1 MTQVKRVI
9 KLNEHFIATKLL
21 DRVCNNIKLFPQHDV
36 VLMTAAIKEVGDRSA
51 GV

>member
-1 MTQVKRVI
+1 MQVKRVV

-36 VLMTAAIKEVGDRSA
+36 VLMTAAVKEVGLAQA
-51 GV
+51 GN